1 MLFHNIKYTFLSMI
15 RTKEVIFWSLVFPLA
30 LATFMYLA
38 FGKINEVTENLET
51 IDVAVVESVQNEMF
65 DKILVEVSNGES
77 PLLNPMKMNSQDAV
91 SALDGKEVDG
101 IIHVDDT
108 ISLSVRENGLNATI
122 LSSFVDR
129 YLQNEATL
137 TQIAKNNPLALNSA
151 IEALSDD
158 TSYFKEE
165 KLTDGNTDN
174 LSNYFYAV
182 FAMSCLFASFTGIS
196 SVFSIQGNL
205 SPLGQRRCVAP
216 TKKLHVVLTLFLT
229 NEIVQFAIELITF
242 AYMSLVLGLDLSN
255 KYPALFLLLFVAS
268 SFGLTMG
275 MFIGSLKKP
284 VTEGAKMGIGVA
296 ISMALSVMADLCV
309 SGLMNTIEHTVPI
322 INRLNP
328 AALII
333 LIHFTQLNTYSDY
346 SRYTSNMVNLSAMTL
361 ILFTLTILTVRRNRY
376 ASI

>member
-108 ISLSVRENGLNATI
+108 ISLSVRENGLIATI

-255 KYPALFLLLFVAS
+255 KYPALFLLLFAAS

-296 ISMALSVMADLCV
+296 ISMVLSVMADLCV

-328 AALII
+328 AALISDS
-333 LIHFTQLNTYSDY
+333 FYALNTYSDY

>member
-15 RTKEVIFWSLVFPLA
+15 RTKEVIFWSLVFPLV
-30 LATFMYLA
+30 LTTFMYLA

-91 SALDGKEVDG
+91 SALDGEEVDG

-196 SVFSIQGNL
+196 SMFSIQGNL

-328 AALII
+328 AALISDS
-333 LIHFTQLNTYSDY
+333 FYALNTYSDY

>member
-101 IIHVDDT
+101 IFHVDDT

-129 YLQNEATL
+129 YLRNEATL

-196 SVFSIQGNL
+196 SMFSIQGNL

-328 AALII
+328 AALISDS
-333 LIHFTQLNTYSDY
+333 FYALNTYSDY

>member
-196 SVFSIQGNL
+196 SMFSIQGNL

-242 AYMSLVLGLDLSN
+242 AYISIVLGLDLSN

-328 AALII
+328 AALISDS
-333 LIHFTQLNTYSDY
+333 FYALNTYSDY

>member
-108 ISLSVRENGLNATI
+108 ISLSVRENGLIATI

-242 AYMSLVLGLDLSN
+242 AYMSLVLGIDLSN

-296 ISMALSVMADLCV
+296 ISMVLSVMADLCV

-328 AALII
+328 AALISDS
-333 LIHFTQLNTYSDY
+333 FYALNTYSDY

>member
-15 RTKEVIFWSLVFPLA
+15 RTKEVIFWSLVFPLV
-30 LATFMYLA
+30 LTTFMYLA

-108 ISLSVRENGLNATI
+108 ISLSVRENGLIATI

-196 SVFSIQGNL
+196 SMFSIQGNL

-328 AALII
+328 SALISDS
-333 LIHFTQLNTYSDY
+333 FYALNTYSDY

>member
-77 PLLNPMKMNSQDAV
+77 PLLNPMKMNSHDAV

-101 IIHVDDT
+101 IIRVDDT
-108 ISLSVRENGLNATI
+108 ISLSVRENGLIATI

-151 IEALSDD
+151 IQALSDD

-196 SVFSIQGNL
+196 SMFSIQGNL

-328 AALII
+328 AALISDS
-333 LIHFTQLNTYSDY
+333 FYALNTYSDY

>member
-77 PLLNPMKMNSQDAV
+77 PLLNPMKMNIQDAV
-91 SALDGKEVDG
+91 SALDSKEVDG

-196 SVFSIQGNL
+196 SMFSIQGNL

-242 AYMSLVLGLDLSN
+242 AYMSLVLGIDLSN
-255 KYPALFLLLFVAS
+255 KYPALFLILFVAS
-268 SFGLTMG
+268 SFGLTIG

-328 AALII
+328 AALISDS
-333 LIHFTQLNTYSDY
+333 FYALNTYSDY

>member
-1 MLFHNIKYTFLSMI
+1 MLFHNIKYIFLSMI

-51 IDVAVVESVQNEMF
+51 IDVAVVEPVQNEMF

-108 ISLSVRENGLNATI
+108 ISLSVKENGLNATI

-137 TQIAKNNPLALNSA
+137 TRIVKNNPLALNSA

-196 SVFSIQGNL
+196 SMFSIQGNL

-284 VTEGAKMGIGVA
+284 VTEGAKMGTGVA

-328 AALII
+328 AALISDS
-333 LIHFTQLNTYSDY
+333 FYALNTYSDY

>member
-15 RTKEVIFWSLVFPLA
+15 RTKEVIFWSLVFPLV
-30 LATFMYLA
+30 LTTFMYLA

-91 SALDGKEVDG
+91 SALDGEEVDG

-196 SVFSIQGNL
+196 SMFSIQGNL

-328 AALII
+328 AALISDS
-333 LIHFTQLNTYSDY
+333 FYALNTYSDY
-346 SRYTSNMVNLSAMTL
+346 SRYTSNMVSLSAMTL

>member
-129 YLQNEATL
+129 YLQNKATL

-196 SVFSIQGNL
+196 SMFSIQGNL

-229 NEIVQFAIELITF
+229 NEIVQFAIELITY

-255 KYPALFLLLFVAS
+255 KYPALFLLLFAAS

-328 AALII
+328 AALISDS
-333 LIHFTQLNTYSDY
+333 FYALNTYSDY

>member
-15 RTKEVIFWSLVFPLA
+15 RTKEVIFWSLVFPLV
-30 LATFMYLA
+30 LTTFMYLA

-91 SALDGKEVDG
+91 SALDGEEVDG

-196 SVFSIQGNL
+196 SMFSIQGNL

-328 AALII
+328 AALISDS
-333 LIHFTQLNTYSDY
+333 FYALNTYSDY
-346 SRYTSNMVNLSAMTL
+346 SRYTSNMVNLSAMTH

>member
-196 SVFSIQGNL
+196 SMFSIQGNL

-309 SGLMNTIEHTVPI
+309 SGPMNTIEHTVPI

-328 AALII
+328 AALISDS
-333 LIHFTQLNTYSDY
+333 FYALNTYSDY

>member
-328 AALII
+328 AALISDS
-333 LIHFTQLNTYSDY
+333 FYALNTYSDY

>member
-51 IDVAVVESVQNEMF
+51 IDVAVVEPVQNEMF

-196 SVFSIQGNL
+196 SMFSIQGNL

-296 ISMALSVMADLCV
+296 ISMVLSVMADLCV

-328 AALII
+328 AALISDS
-333 LIHFTQLNTYSDY
+333 FYALNTYSDY

>member
-196 SVFSIQGNL
+196 SMFSIQGNL

-328 AALII
+328 AALISDS
-333 LIHFTQLNTYSDY
+333 FYALNTYSDY
-346 SRYTSNMVNLSAMTL
+346 SRYTSNMVNLSAITL

>member
-137 TQIAKNNPLALNSA
+137 TQIVKNNPLALNSA

-165 KLTDGNTDN
+165 KLTDGNPDN

-205 SPLGQRRCVAP
+205 SPLGQRSCVAP

-328 AALII
+328 AALISDS
-333 LIHFTQLNTYSDY
+333 FYALNTYSDY

>member
-30 LATFMYLA
+30 LTTFMYLA

-196 SVFSIQGNL
+196 SMFSIQGNL

-296 ISMALSVMADLCV
+296 ISMVLSVMADLCV
-309 SGLMNTIEHTVPI
+309 SGIMNTIEHTVPI

-328 AALII
+328 AALISDS
-333 LIHFTQLNTYSDY
+333 FYALNTYSDY

>member
-101 IIHVDDT
+101 IIHVGDT

-151 IEALSDD
+151 IQALSDD

-174 LSNYFYAV
+174 LSNYFYAI

-196 SVFSIQGNL
+196 SMFSIQGNL

-296 ISMALSVMADLCV
+296 ISMVLSVMADLCV
-309 SGLMNTIEHTVPI
+309 SGIMNTIEHTVPI

-328 AALII
+328 AALISDS
-333 LIHFTQLNTYSDY
+333 FYALNTYSDY

-361 ILFTLTILTVRRNRY
+361 ILFTLTIVTVRRNRY

>member
-101 IIHVDDT
+101 IVHVDDT

-196 SVFSIQGNL
+196 SMFSIQGNL

-328 AALII
+328 AALISDS
-333 LIHFTQLNTYSDY
+333 FYALNTYSDY

>member
-30 LATFMYLA
+30 LTTFMYLA

-151 IEALSDD
+151 IQALSDD

-196 SVFSIQGNL
+196 SMFSIQGNL

-296 ISMALSVMADLCV
+296 ISMVLSVMADLCV
-309 SGLMNTIEHTVPI
+309 SGIMNTIEHTVPI

-328 AALII
+328 AALISDS
-333 LIHFTQLNTYSDY
+333 FYALNTYSDY

>member
-30 LATFMYLA
+30 LTTFMYLA

-65 DKILVEVSNGES
+65 DKILVKVSNGES

-196 SVFSIQGNL
+196 SMFSIQGNL

-328 AALII
+328 AALISDS
-333 LIHFTQLNTYSDY
+333 FYALNTYSDY

>member
-1 MLFHNIKYTFLSMI
+1 M
-15 RTKEVIFWSLVFPLA
+15 
-30 LATFMYLA
+30 
-38 FGKINEVTENLET
+38 TENLET

-77 PLLNPMKMNSQDAV
+77 PLLNPMKMNSHDAV

-101 IIHVDDT
+101 IIRVDDT
-108 ISLSVRENGLNATI
+108 ISLSVRENGLIATI

-196 SVFSIQGNL
+196 SMFSIQGNL

-229 NEIVQFAIELITF
+229 NETVQFAIELITF

-328 AALII
+328 AALISDS
-333 LIHFTQLNTYSDY
+333 FYALNTYSDY

>member
-77 PLLNPMKMNSQDAV
+77 PLLNPMKMNIQDAV
-91 SALDGKEVDG
+91 SALDSKEVDG

-196 SVFSIQGNL
+196 SMFSIQGNL

-242 AYMSLVLGLDLSN
+242 AYMSLVLGIDLSN

-296 ISMALSVMADLCV
+296 ISMALSIMADLCV

-328 AALII
+328 AALISDS
-333 LIHFTQLNTYSDY
+333 FYALNTYSDY

>member
-1 MLFHNIKYTFLSMI
+1 MLFHNIKYTFLNMI

-77 PLLNPMKMNSQDAV
+77 PLLNPMKMNIQDAV
-91 SALDGKEVDG
+91 STLDSKEVDG

-196 SVFSIQGNL
+196 SMFSIQGNL

-242 AYMSLVLGLDLSN
+242 AYMSLVLGIDLSN

-328 AALII
+328 AALISDS
-333 LIHFTQLNTYSDY
+333 FYALNTYSDY

>member
-101 IIHVDDT
+101 IFHVDDT

-196 SVFSIQGNL
+196 SMFSIQGNL

-328 AALII
+328 AALISDS
-333 LIHFTQLNTYSDY
+333 FYALNTYSDY

>member
-15 RTKEVIFWSLVFPLA
+15 RTKEVIFWSLVFPLV
-30 LATFMYLA
+30 LTTFMYLA

-91 SALDGKEVDG
+91 SALDGEEVDG

-129 YLQNEATL
+129 YLQNKATL

-196 SVFSIQGNL
+196 SMFSIQGNL

-328 AALII
+328 AALISDS
-333 LIHFTQLNTYSDY
+333 FYALNTYSDY

>member
-30 LATFMYLA
+30 LTTFMYLA

-65 DKILVEVSNGES
+65 DKILVKVSNGES

-151 IEALSDD
+151 IQALSDD

-196 SVFSIQGNL
+196 SMFSIQGNL

-296 ISMALSVMADLCV
+296 ISMVLSVMADLCV
-309 SGLMNTIEHTVPI
+309 SGIMNTIEHTVPI

-328 AALII
+328 AALISDS
-333 LIHFTQLNTYSDY
+333 FYALNTYSDY

>member
-30 LATFMYLA
+30 LTTFMYLA

-65 DKILVEVSNGES
+65 DKILVKVSNGES

-151 IEALSDD
+151 IQALSDD

-196 SVFSIQGNL
+196 SMFSIQGNL

-296 ISMALSVMADLCV
+296 ISMGLSVMADLCV
-309 SGLMNTIEHTVPI
+309 SGIMNTIEHTVPI

-328 AALII
+328 AALISDS
-333 LIHFTQLNTYSDY
+333 FYALNTYSDY